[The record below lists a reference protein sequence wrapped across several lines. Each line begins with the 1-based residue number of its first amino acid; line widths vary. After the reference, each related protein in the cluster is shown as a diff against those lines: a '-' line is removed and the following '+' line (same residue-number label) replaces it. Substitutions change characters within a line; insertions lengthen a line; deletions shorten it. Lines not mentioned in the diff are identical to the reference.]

1 LQFSELGTDIKKKR
15 KSITK
20 PTSVD
25 LVAEQ
30 SVHGAASTVTTGQL
44 LFNKVLVTVPCDEPA
59 DLLCDKPTDIQSLDD
74 IVLTVP
80 RDKPTDQLCETPTDM
95 QSLDD
100 IVLIVPRDEPT
111 DQLCDE
117 PTDMQSLDDI
127 VLTVPR
133 DEPTEICD
141 EPTDVQS
148 LDDIV
153 LTVPRDEPTDQLS
166 MDDMLFVN
174 KPAGTS
180 VVFVTQ
186 DRQPCHGMGT
196 VTYDND
202 DKSVQDNQGLLLL
215 NS

>member
-1 LQFSELGTDIKKKR
+1 M
-15 KSITK
+15 
-20 PTSVD
+20 
-25 LVAEQ
+25 
-30 SVHGAASTVTTGQL
+30 
-44 LFNKVLVTVPCDEPA
+44 
-59 DLLCDKPTDIQSLDD
+59 QSLDD

-80 RDKPTDQLCETPTDM
+80 RDEPTDQLCETPTDM

-100 IVLIVPRDEPT
+100 IVLTVPRDEPT